1 MTAAL
6 QVVQDKGLAAASARA
21 IAAAAET
28 NQALIFY
35 HFGTL
40 NELIEAASNVAVAAR
55 VARYRSDFASV
66 TSLPELLALGMDL
79 HEQERRDGT
88 IAIMAQLTAG
98 AQYDPV
104 LARATRYA
112 ISVWTDELQH
122 VLDRV
127 LASTPVQVP
136 VGVLLDTAGL
146 AQLISAAF
154 IGIELLHGADPEAA
168 DHPFA
173 ALAQLNTL
181 IAMLSQTPQG

>member
-6 QVVQDKGLAAASARA
+6 QVVQEKGLAAASARA
-21 IAAAAET
+21 IAAQAET

-40 NELIEAASNVAVAAR
+40 NELIEAASNEAVVAR
-55 VARYRSDFASV
+55 VARYRSDFAAV
-66 TSLPELLALGMDL
+66 TSLPGLLALGMDV

-122 VLDRV
+122 VLERA
-127 LASTPVQVP
+127 LTSTPI
-136 VGVLLDTAGL
+136 GALLDTTGL
-146 AQLISAAF
+146 AQLISATF
-154 IGIELLHGADPEAA
+154 IGIELLHGADPEGT
-168 DHPFA
+168 DHAFA
-173 ALAQLNTL
+173 TIEQLNTL
-181 IAMLSQTPQG
+181 ASILLETREG